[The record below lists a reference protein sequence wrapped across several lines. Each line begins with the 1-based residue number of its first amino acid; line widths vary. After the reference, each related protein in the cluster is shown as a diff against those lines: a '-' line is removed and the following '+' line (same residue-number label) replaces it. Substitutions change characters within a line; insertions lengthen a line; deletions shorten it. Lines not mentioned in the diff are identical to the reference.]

1 MMDTLAVADPEIA
14 TSFRAAMRRI
24 ASTVTIVTASDGSRR
39 HGMTMT
45 AVSSLSMDPPSM
57 IVCVNQSS
65 FLHDILTSA
74 RHFCVNVLTHDQ
86 AEVSTAFSGAASPEE
101 RFGVGD
107 WRRHFVGMDY
117 LTTAQANVFC
127 RKVAAVP
134 FGTHTIF
141 IGTADEVALNEDN
154 RPLLYR
160 NAAYF

>member
-1 MMDTLAVADPEIA
+1 MDTLAVAHPPIG

-24 ASTVTIVTASDGSRR
+24 ASTVTIITASDGDRR

-57 IVCVNQSS
+57 VICVNQSTL
-65 FLHDILTSA
+65 LHDILMSA

-86 AEVSTAFSGAASPEE
+86 AEVSKAFSGASSPEE
-101 RFGVGD
+101 RFCVGE
-107 WRRHFVGMDY
+107 WLTHACGTRY
-117 LTTAQANVFC
+117 LASAQANIVC
-127 RKVAAVP
+127 RKNAAIP

-141 IGTADEVALNEDN
+141 IGSADDVMLGDDA

-160 NAAYF
+160 NAAYC

>member
-1 MMDTLAVADPEIA
+1 METLAVAHPPVG

-24 ASTVTIVTASDGSRR
+24 ASTVTIITASDGDRR

-57 IVCVNQSS
+57 LICVNQSTL
-65 FLHDILTSA
+65 LHDILVSA

-86 AEVSTAFSGAASPEE
+86 AEVSKAFSGASSPEE
-101 RFGVGD
+101 RFSVGE
-107 WRRHFVGMDY
+107 WLTHACGTHY
-117 LTTAQANVFC
+117 LASAQANIVC
-127 RKVAAVP
+127 RKNAAIP

-141 IGTADEVALNEDN
+141 IGSADDVMLGDDA

-160 NAAYF
+160 NAAYC